1 MSSVNF
7 GSYVG
12 ARYDY
17 NKAKSQEK
25 FANNFGTAVALAG
38 TGGAAYAVNTVAKAN
53 PKKMVKLY
61 KAADKY
67 VTKGLD
73 FAMTYGGKALEK
85 INSTKIGNK
94 ITTKLGEWITKAGK
108 KIGKTEK
115 GKKVITKVIDAVEKF
130 ASSSSA
136 KRGKYMLVAAGLAAV
151 VGGAIHIIRQ
161 HDRNDGAI
169 DQKYNDINALSKII

>member
-1 MSSVNF
+1 MSNVNF

-17 NKAKSQEK
+17 NRAKNKEK
-25 FANNFGTAVALAG
+25 FVNNFGAAVALTG
-38 TGGAAYAVNTVAKAN
+38 TGVAAYSINTIAKAN
-53 PKKMVKLY
+53 PKRMIKVY

-73 FAMTYGGKALEK
+73 LTMTYGGKALEK
-85 INSTKIGNK
+85 INSTKIGK
-94 ITTKLGEWITKAGK
+94 KVTTKLGEWFMKGAK
-108 KIGKTEK
+108 KIGKTET
-115 GKKVITKVIDAVEKF
+115 GKKLVTKAMDAIEKF

-151 VGGAIHIIRQ
+151 AGAAIHIIRQ

-169 DQKYNDINALSKII
+169 DQKYSDIKTITQII